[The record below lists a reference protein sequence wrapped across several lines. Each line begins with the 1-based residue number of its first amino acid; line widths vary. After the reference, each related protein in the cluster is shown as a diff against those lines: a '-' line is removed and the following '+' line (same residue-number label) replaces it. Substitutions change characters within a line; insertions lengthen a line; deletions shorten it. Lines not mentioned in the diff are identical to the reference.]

1 MSTPTPPKPVEPA
14 VEPQRS
20 RGITI
25 LVVLLLA
32 AAVLLL
38 FLRST
43 IADRIADWRT
53 ARDESSNAPAFVPVA
68 PAVTTPTPSPTPTP
82 TVVAA
87 APVTAGTNLPKSG
100 PEMLPMALG
109 LAGTLG
115 AGVAAARSAASKRQL
130 RTRRTNLHL
139 G

>member
-1 MSTPTPPKPVEPA
+1 MSTPTPPKPVEPTS
-14 VEPQRS
+14 EPQRS

-43 IADRIADWRT
+43 IADRIADWRS

-87 APVTAGTNLPKSG
+87 APVKTGTNLPKSG
-100 PEMLPMALG
+100 PETLPVALG
-109 LAGTLG
+109 LAGSLG
-115 AGVAAARSAASKRQL
+115 AGIAAVRSAASKRQL
-130 RTRRTNLHL
+130 RSRRSNLTL